1 MRSSSSSSPMF
12 DLREAVEGL
21 RDAFTPRY
29 GGKGGDHGHHGHHDV
44 RSAVMI
50 ALLDHA
56 RTGAEVIE
64 AIAAESEGHWRP
76 KPGAVY
82 PLLQLLVD
90 EGLVASEQR
99 DDKKVYALTEAGRIA
114 AEAAAAEHA
123 AHDHEHVGHDHARSG
138 RDGWKAPNFPRMSEH
153 DVLVPKSGA
162 KLAQAAA
169 QVAQVGTAD
178 QKKRA
183 AELLDE
189 TRKRL
194 YAILAED

>member
-1 MRSSSSSSPMF
+1 MRSSTSSPMF

-21 RDAFTPRY
+21 REAFTPRSSS
-29 GGKGGDHGHHGHHDV
+29 GSHNHHRNLRG
-44 RSAVMI
+44 AVLM
-50 ALLDHA
+50 ALRDDA
-56 RTGAEVIE
+56 RTGAEVID
-64 AIAAESEGHWRP
+64 AIAHDSGDNWRP
-76 KPGAVY
+76 SPGAVY

-90 EGLVASEQR
+90 EGLLSSERR
-99 DDKKVYALTEAGRIA
+99 DERKVYALTESGR
-114 AEAAAAEHA
+114 AEAAAAAAEHS
-123 AHDHEHVGHDHARSG
+123 AHGDAHAQG
-138 RDGWKAPNFPRMSEH
+138 RRGPQGWGAPRMPRMDEH
-153 DVLVPKSGA
+153 DVMVPKSGV

>member
-1 MRSSSSSSPMF
+1 MRSSSSSSSMF

-21 RDAFTPRY
+21 RDAFTPR
-29 GGKGGDHGHHGHHDV
+29 GDKADHTPHRDV
-44 RSAVMI
+44 RAAVLM

-56 RTGAEVIE
+56 RTGAEIIDT
-64 AIAAESEGHWRP
+64 IAADADGHWRP

-82 PLLQLLVD
+82 PLLQLLAD

-99 DDKKVYALTEAGRIA
+99 DEKKVYALTEAGRTA
-114 AEAAAAEHA
+114 AEQAAADHAEHA
-123 AHDHEHVGHDHARSG
+123 DNHDHAAGHHRG
-138 RDGWKAPNFPRMSEH
+138 GHGAWKAPQFPRMDEH

>member
-1 MRSSSSSSPMF
+1 MRTSSSSSPMF
-12 DLREAVEGL
+12 DLREAVDGL
-21 RDAFTPRY
+21 RDAFGARTSSSR
-29 GGKGGDHGHHGHHDV
+29 HEHHHRDLRG
-44 RSAVMI
+44 AVLM
-50 ALLDHA
+50 ALIDDA
-56 RTGAEVIE
+56 RTGAQVID
-64 AIAAESEGHWRP
+64 AIAADSGGHWRP

-82 PLLQLLVD
+82 PLLQLLAD
-90 EGLVASEQR
+90 EGLVAPEQR
-99 DDKKVYALTEAGRIA
+99 DDKKVYALTEAGRAA
-114 AEAAAAEHA
+114 AEAAAAEQA
-123 AHDHEHVGHDHARSG
+123 AHDHDAHGSESHRGGRGGWSG
-138 RDGWKAPNFPRMSEH
+138 SPFPRMDEH

>member
-1 MRSSSSSSPMF
+1 MRSTSSSSSMF

-21 RDAFTPRY
+21 RDAFAPR
-29 GGKGGDHGHHGHHDV
+29 GDKAEHEPHRDV
-44 RSAVMI
+44 RAAVLMV
-50 ALLDHA
+50 LLDHA
-56 RTGAEVIE
+56 RTGAEIID
-64 AIAAESEGHWRP
+64 AIAADADGHWRP

-82 PLLQLLVD
+82 PLLQLLAD
-90 EGLVASEQR
+90 EGLVSSEQR
-99 DDKKVYALTEAGRIA
+99 DEKKVYALTEAGRAA
-114 AEAAAAEHA
+114 AEQAAAEHA
-123 AHDHEHVGHDHARSG
+123 EQDSAHEHRAGHPRGDHG
-138 RDGWKAPNFPRMSEH
+138 TWKAPQFPRMDEH
-153 DVLVPKSGA
+153 DVLVPKSGV

>member
-1 MRSSSSSSPMF
+1 MRSNSSSSPMF

-21 RDAFTPRY
+21 REAFTPR
-29 GGKGGDHGHHGHHDV
+29 GEKGGNGHHHHDV
-44 RSAVMI
+44 RAHVLI

-64 AIAAESEGHWRP
+64 AIAAESGGLWTP

-82 PLLQLLVD
+82 PMLQLLAD

-99 DDKKVYALTEAGRIA
+99 DEKKVYALTESGRAA

-123 AHDHEHVGHDHARSG
+123 ERHAGEHDHEHRSG
-138 RDGWKAPNFPRMSEH
+138 ARGWSTPGFPRMSEN
-153 DVLVPKSGA
+153 DVAVPKSGA

>member
-1 MRSSSSSSPMF
+1 MRSNSSSSPLF

-21 RDAFTPRY
+21 RDAFTPR
-29 GGKGGDHGHHGHHDV
+29 GEKGGNGHHNHDV
-44 RSAVMI
+44 RAHVLI
-50 ALLDHA
+50 ALLDSA
-56 RTGAEVIE
+56 RTGAEVID
-64 AIAAESEGHWRP
+64 AITAATDGHWTP

-82 PLLQLLVD
+82 PTLQLLAD
-90 EGLVASEQR
+90 EGLVATGFR
-99 DDKKVYALTEAGRIA
+99 DEKKVYTLTEAGRTA
-114 AEAAAAEHA
+114 AEQAATEQAQHA
-123 AHDHEHVGHDHARSG
+123 AGEHDHEHRSGARS
-138 RDGWKAPNFPRMSEH
+138 WSTPSFPRMSEH
-153 DVLVPKSGA
+153 DVAVPKSGA

>member
-1 MRSSSSSSPMF
+1 MRSNSSSSPMF

-21 RDAFTPRY
+21 RDAFTPR
-29 GGKGGDHGHHGHHDV
+29 GGKGDHGHHAHHDV
-44 RSAVMI
+44 RAAVLM
-50 ALLDHA
+50 ALHDHA

-64 AIAAESEGHWRP
+64 AITAQSGGHWTP

-82 PLLQLLVD
+82 PLLQLLAD

-99 DDKKVYALTEAGRIA
+99 DEKKVYALTEAGRAA

-123 AHDHEHVGHDHARSG
+123 QHSAGEHDREHRSG
-138 RDGWKAPNFPRMSEH
+138 ARGWSTPNFPRMSEH
-153 DVLVPKSGA
+153 DVAVPKSGA

>member
-1 MRSSSSSSPMF
+1 MRTTSSSSPMF
-12 DLREAVEGL
+12 DLREAVDGL
-21 RDAFTPRY
+21 RDAFGTRTSSTR
-29 GGKGGDHGHHGHHDV
+29 HENHHRDLRG
-44 RSAVMI
+44 AVLM
-50 ALLDHA
+50 ALLDEA
-56 RTGAEVIE
+56 RTGAQVID
-64 AIAAESEGHWRP
+64 AIAAESGGHWRP

-82 PLLQLLVD
+82 PLLQLLTD
-90 EGLVASEQR
+90 EGLVAPEQR
-99 DDKKVYALTEAGRIA
+99 DEKKVYALTEAGRAA

-123 AHDHEHVGHDHARSG
+123 AHDHDAHGSESHRG
-138 RDGWKAPNFPRMSEH
+138 GWGGWSSPSFPRMDEH

-169 QVAQVGTAD
+169 QVAHVGTAD

>member
-1 MRSSSSSSPMF
+1 MRSTSSPSPMF
-12 DLREAVEGL
+12 DLREAVDSL
-21 RDAFTPRY
+21 RDAFGQRSSSA
-29 GGKGGDHGHHGHHDV
+29 HHEHHHRDL
-44 RSAVMI
+44 RGAVLTS
-50 ALLDHA
+50 LLDEA
-56 RTGAEVIE
+56 RTGAQIID
-64 AIAAESEGHWRP
+64 AIAAESGGHWRP

-82 PLLQLLVD
+82 PLLQLLAD
-90 EGLVASEQR
+90 EGLVSAEQR
-99 DDKKVYALTEAGRIA
+99 DEKKVYALTEAGR
-114 AEAAAAEHA
+114 AAAEQA
-123 AHDHEHVGHDHARSG
+123 AAEQAEHHDHAAGSRRG
-138 RDGWKAPNFPRMSEH
+138 DQGGWRAPQFPRVDEH
-153 DVLVPKSGA
+153 DVLVPKSGV

>member
-1 MRSSSSSSPMF
+1 MRSNSPSSPMF

-21 RDAFTPRY
+21 REVFTPR
-29 GGKGGDHGHHGHHDV
+29 GEKGGHGHHHRHDV
-44 RSAVMI
+44 RAHVLI
-50 ALLDHA
+50 ALLDSA
-56 RTGAEVIE
+56 RTGADVIN
-64 AIAAESEGHWRP
+64 AITAATDGHWTP

-82 PLLQLLVD
+82 PMLQLLAD
-90 EGLVASEQR
+90 EGLVAAEQR
-99 DDKKVYALTEAGRIA
+99 DEKKVYALTEAGRAA

-123 AHDHEHVGHDHARSG
+123 QHDAREHRDEHRSG
-138 RDGWKAPNFPRMSEH
+138 GRGWSAPNFPRMSEH
-153 DVLVPKSGA
+153 DVAVPKSGA